1 MPGRQQLFRL
11 TVLVLLAQFVAMP
24 CVAQP
29 RGFESDTRAFN
40 LAHGRVVFTDKCMHC
55 HESGRKGAPV
65 FGDSED
71 WGERLEQPLN
81 TLIEHAVAG
90 HGRMPPGGD
99 LELTEQDVAAAVAY
113 VVYHSRLLLLDVN
126 ALPATASGRLADASC
141 GPEQDGQGC
150 LPAPVANSSVLNMLL
165 LLVGQERWK

>member
-1 MPGRQQLFRL
+1 MPGRHQLFRL
-11 TVLVLLAQFVAMP
+11 AALLLLAQLFVLP
-24 CVAQP
+24 CAAQP
-29 RGFESDTRAFN
+29 RGFANDTRAFN
-40 LAHGRVVFTDKCMHC
+40 LAHGRVVFSDKCMHC
-55 HESGRKGAPV
+55 HENGRKGAPV

-71 WGERLEQPLN
+71 WSERLEQPLD
-81 TLIEHAVAG
+81 TLIEHAILG

-126 ALPATASGRLADASC
+126 ALPATASGPSPDASC
-141 GPEQDGQGC
+141 GPEQAGQGC
-150 LPAPVANSSVLNMLL
+150 LGAPVADSSVLNMLL